1 MKRYCSLLFA
11 MIALVVQANAQSLS
25 PSVIASGGGFSAN
38 GTAMLSFT
46 TGELTMVETFSAGS
60 SILTQGFQQPED
72 FSTGISVVTA
82 QGPGMSAFPN
92 PATDA
97 INLLSDFTEAGRLRL
112 LLTDALG
119 RIVLQGDELEIP
131 GGTSR
136 ITQDVSRVAS
146 GVYFVHAVFQTHSG
160 KATAS
165 IQKIT
170 IQH

>member
-46 TGELTMVETFSAGS
+46 TGELTMVETFSSGS

-72 FSTGISVVTA
+72 FNTGITVVA
-82 QGPGMSAFPN
+82 PQGPGTSVFPN
-92 PATDA
+92 PATES
-97 INLLSDFTEAGRLRL
+97 INLLSDFNEAGRLRL

-119 RIVLQGDELEIP
+119 RTVLQGDELEIP

-136 ITQDVSRVAS
+136 ISQDVSRVAS
-146 GVYFVHAVFQTHSG
+146 GVYFIHAVFHAHSG
-160 KATAS
+160 NELSS